1 MLDSKITN
9 DHEKWTLR
17 KMNTAKRIP
26 AKGKTQIET
35 FPFPSVSASTLHPEQ
50 IHSVSQSVDYSVEEL
65 WFFSLSVFYLDR
77 NWKELWGY
85 F

>member
-1 MLDSKITN
+1 
-9 DHEKWTLR
+9 
-17 KMNTAKRIP
+17 MNTAKRIP

-65 WFFSLSVFYLDR
+65 
-77 NWKELWGY
+77 
-85 F
+85 